1 MDFDAIME
9 VVVLV
14 FEVAGVAIFA
24 IGSLIAV
31 ARVVIRWTRG
41 ERSGNYQRVR
51 RDIGRSI
58 LLGLEVLIIAD
69 IVHTIILDLTFESA
83 ASLALIVIVRTFLSF
98 SLEVELEGAFPWR
111 MAALRRSTP
120 AGAASDQPPGTE
132 LISRD

>member
-1 MDFDAIME
+1 MDFDALME

-14 FEVAGVAIFA
+14 FEAAGVAIFT

-31 ARVVIRWTRG
+31 ARVVVRWTRG
-41 ERSGNYQRVR
+41 ERTGNYQHVR

-83 ASLALIVIVRTFLSF
+83 ASLALIVLVRTFLSF

-111 MAALRRSTP
+111 LAALRRS
-120 AGAASDQPPGTE
+120 ASASTSPDQ
-132 LISRD
+132 R

>member
-1 MDFDAIME
+1 MDFHAIME

-24 IGSLIAV
+24 IGSLMAV
-31 ARVVIRWTRG
+31 ARVVVRLARG
-41 ERSGNYQRVR
+41 ERTGNYQRVR

-83 ASLALIVIVRTFLSF
+83 ASLALIVLVRTFLSF

-111 MAALRRSTP
+111 LAALRRSTP
-120 AGAASDQPPGTE
+120 SEAGPRPVRWST
-132 LISRD
+132 R